1 MDDLWVQLLLVA
13 ALILLNGAFAG
24 TEIALIS
31 LREGKIVRLAEHGRA
46 GRTLARLARDPNQ
59 FLATIQI
66 GITLANLL
74 ASATAAVTFAEPL
87 VGAFSVLGAAARPT
101 AIFTV
106 SLILTFVTLVFGEL
120 APKRI
125 AMQRVEGWS
134 LIAARPLSLMTA
146 LSRPAVWLLSHA
158 TDVVV
163 RLAGGDPTQQREAV
177 TEEELRDM
185 VAMQPELTNEERAI
199 IGGAFEFSDRTV
211 RQILV
216 PRTRIIAFSQ
226 NVTAADAVHR
236 LVETGHSRAPV
247 YQGDHLDDVIGI
259 VHLRALVSGEG
270 TVGDHSTPAVV
281 LPETAGALDSLRTM
295 QEQRQQ
301 MAIVINEHG
310 GVEGLVTVE
319 DLIEELV
326 GEIWDESDP
335 DVQAVRRHPDGS
347 FSVVGSYP
355 VHDLVDLG
363 VDAPEGDYTTVAGL
377 ILDELGHIPDTGA
390 TVEID
395 GWRFEVTDAGDRVI
409 RRVRLSPVEDHAT
422 MQPDDR

>member
-13 ALILLNGAFAG
+13 TLILLNGAFAG

-31 LREGKIVRLAEHGRA
+31 LREGKLARLAERGRT

-74 ASATAAVTFAEPL
+74 ASATAAVTLAEPL
-87 VGAFSVLGAAARPT
+87 VAAFSGLGAAARPAAVFVVT
-101 AIFTV
+101 IV
-106 SLILTFVTLVFGEL
+106 LTFLTLVFGEL
-120 APKRI
+120 APKRV
-125 AMQRVEGWS
+125 AMQRAESWG
-134 LIAARPLSLMTA
+134 LMAARPLAALTM
-146 LSRPAVWLLSHA
+146 LSRPAVWLLGRS

-177 TEEELRDM
+177 SEEELRDM
-185 VAMQPELTNEERAI
+185 VAMQPQLSAEERAI

-226 NVTAADAVHR
+226 NVTAADAARR
-236 LVETGHSRAPV
+236 LVDTGHSRAPV
-247 YQGDHLDDVIGI
+247 YQGDHLDDVVGI

-270 TVGDHSTPAVV
+270 TVGDHATAAVV

-301 MAIVINEHG
+301 MAIVVNEHG

-347 FSVVGSYP
+347 LSVVGSYP

-377 ILDELGHIPDTGA
+377 LLDELGHIPDAGA
-390 TVEID
+390 TVDID

-409 RRVRLSPVEDHAT
+409 RRVRLSRVNDHAT
-422 MQPDDR
+422 RANDG